1 MEKNLESSRPMP
13 RRWLQRGALA
23 TLAAIIG
30 IAAMSASPALAD
42 RKKDKW
48 KHHNHG
54 HYQHH
59 NHYYGDPRVVYVQPR
74 TVYVEEPTYYVVPTR
89 HYHPRPIVYERPSI
103 NIVLPL
109 FD

>member
-1 MEKNLESSRPMP
+1 MNKNQERGRTMP
-13 RRWLQRGALA
+13 RRWLQRGTLA

-30 IAAMSASPALAD
+30 VIALSASPALAD

-54 HYQHH
+54 HYQQHH
-59 NHYYGDPRVVYVQPR
+59 HYYHDDPRVVYVRPR
-74 TVYVEEPTYYVVPTR
+74 TVYVEEPVYYVVPR
-89 HYHPRPIVYERPSI
+89 HHPRPIVYERPAI
-103 NIVLPL
+103 NIVVPL